1 MEMRMKRW
9 WILLVPV
16 AILALGAVGYAGF
29 RSAEQPAPTAA
40 AAPATVAVTRGDVQ
54 QTVTAPGKLVGTQEI
69 ALSMGTSGRIA
80 ELDVRPGDEVKQGQV
95 LAALDTGDLQLDV
108 AQAQQ
113 SYLIAQAH
121 YSSTVQADPNA
132 VAAARAALS
141 SANTAYQTA
150 QQNLGLKNDQIKV
163 DCAGLEDAEDAM
175 LAARDAYNAV
185 ANDWKASTYPIKKE
199 RETIYKQTTN
209 NYELAVARCNL
220 ATSRL
225 NESDLRSAQ
234 AQVAQAKEN
243 LEKLIAP
250 RSETVATAQAE
261 MEKARLTLEQAQAKL
276 AGAQIVAPFDG
287 AVLEVKARLGESAA
301 ANSPLIILSDPHA
314 VEAETSVIEEDLPL
328 VKAGQPVELF
338 FDAQPEAAVVGRVD
352 RIVPQRTS
360 GDRPLYPVYIAPDEV
375 PDDLVPGMTVDA
387 SIVID
392 SRSGV
397 LRLPRA
403 LVRARSDNSA
413 TVKVWTGDRI
423 EERTIKTGLRGDL
436 YVEIVEGLQEGDRV
450 VGE

>member
-1 MEMRMKRW
+1 MKRW

-16 AILALGAVGYAGF
+16 AILALGAVGYLGF
-29 RSAEQPAPTAA
+29 RSADKPQPTAV
-40 AAPATVAVTRGDVQ
+40 AAPATVAVTRGEVQ
-54 QTVTAPGKLVGTQEI
+54 QTVTAPGKLAGIQEV
-69 ALSMGTSGRIA
+69 ALSMGAGGRLS
-80 ELDVRPGDEVKQGQV
+80 ELAVRPGDQVIEGQV
-95 LAALDTGDLQLDV
+95 LAALDTLDLQLEV

-113 SYLIAQAH
+113 SYLIAQAN
-121 YSSTVQADPNA
+121 YSSTVQPDPNA
-132 VAAARAALS
+132 VAAARSALA
-141 SANTAYQTA
+141 SANTAYQSA
-150 QQNLGLKNDQIKV
+150 QQNLGLKGDQIKV

-185 ANDWKASTYPIKKE
+185 ANDWKASTYPIRKE

-220 ATSRL
+220 ATARL
-225 NESDLRSAQ
+225 NEGDLRSAQ

-250 RSETVATAQAE
+250 RSETVATAQAQLE
-261 MEKARLTLEQAQAKL
+261 QARLTLLQAQTRLKS
-276 AGAQIVAPFDG
+276 AQIVAPFAG
-287 AVLEVKARLGESAA
+287 VVLEVKARLGEVVAES
-301 ANSPLIILSDPHA
+301 SPLIVLSDPRA

-328 VKAGQPVELF
+328 VKAGQRVELF
-338 FDAQPEAAVVGRVD
+338 FDARPEAAVAGKVD
-352 RIVPQRTS
+352 RIVPRRTAD
-360 GDRPLYPVYIAPDEV
+360 DRPLYPVYIAPD
-375 PDDLVPGMTVDA
+375 DLPADLAPGMTVDA

-413 TVKVWTGDRI
+413 AVKVWTGERI
-423 EERTIKTGLRGDL
+423 EERTIRTGLRGDL
-436 YVEIVEGLQEGDRV
+436 YVEVVEGLEEGELV